1 MTTKEQASTNNLKNA
16 HEHSPL
22 GLDERPKM
30 DASTDGDDLKEP
42 AQMWMTL
49 LESLLWVSA
58 IAGWGAIAYLYH
70 MHPSFP

>member
-1 MTTKEQASTNNLKNA
+1 MTAKEQASTNNLKNA
-16 HEHSPL
+16 HEHSSF

-30 DASTDGDDLKEP
+30 DANTDCDDLKKP
-42 AQMWMTL
+42 AQTWMTF

-58 IAGWGAIAYLYH
+58 IAGWSAIAYLYH